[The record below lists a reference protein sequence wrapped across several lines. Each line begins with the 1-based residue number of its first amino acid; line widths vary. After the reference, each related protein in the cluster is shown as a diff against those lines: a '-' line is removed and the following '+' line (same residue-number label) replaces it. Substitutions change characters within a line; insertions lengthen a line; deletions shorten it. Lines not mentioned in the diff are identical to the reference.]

1 MTGVERIESE
11 DAVRCGGRRAVLA
24 ALVGGAMLTGLAKP
38 AAAQVSSSVDT
49 APLQFALNLQYL
61 TTNFLQVVTYGQGRQ
76 LPAQHIRGGEL
87 SDQPGVSAT
96 SVLQV
101 KFPSGVRGIQSRIH
115 EIADEHWYR
124 TLMLRGI
131 LRADAPAQT
140 LIDYSAETFAKMFVA
155 AGAMASTDTLY
166 LYTASPTDA
175 LELVRN
181 ILLAA
186 DTMVSVQASVYADA
200 AEHDQRGDAA
210 DDGVAGGERG
220 QQCDDDPVDAV
231 RNGANEPGAND
242 QGRQACGMARPDRR
256 FGDDRRGTVAGR
268 WHGAHR
274 GYRCHRRLCR
284 PDAATGAQRAVHERG
299 FGHAGRFLS
308 ERDQRHD
315 CAQRQSELTETR

>member
-11 DAVRCGGRRAVLA
+11 DAVRCGGRRAALA

-175 LELVRN
+175 FELVRN

-186 DTMVSVQASVYADA
+186 DTMVSVQASVYAAMLPSMTNEVTQPMMASMA
-200 AEHDQRGDAA
+200 ASAA
-210 DDGVAGGERG
+210 SNATTIRSMLYEMAQTNPALMTKVDRLAAWRDRIDGSATTDVGLS
-220 QQCDDDPVDAV
+220 PVDGTARTAV
-231 RNGANEPGAND
+231 TD
-242 QGRQACGMARPDRR
+242 
-256 FGDDRRGTVAGR
+256 
-268 WHGAHR
+268 
-274 GYRCHRRLCR
+274 
-284 PDAATGAQRAVHERG
+284 ATGVYVGRTPQQALNVLFMSADSVTQGG
-299 FGHAGRFLS
+299 FFPNGINGTIVRSGKAN
-308 ERDQRHD
+308 
-315 CAQRQSELTETR
+315 